1 MIYEILKITHIVSV
15 ICWMA
20 GIFYLPRLFVY
31 HVEEA
36 DNYKASELFEKMEN
50 KLFNIIMMPAFISTY
65 ITGFYL
71 AFQGSFLHDKWFL
84 LKVFFVFLL
93 TIYHFLLR
101 FYKNKLISDRDTYS
115 GRFFR
120 ILNEIPIVI
129 LIIIITLVIS
139 KPFS

>member
-1 MIYEILKITHIVSV
+1 MIYDIIKIAHIVSV

-36 DNYKASELFEKMEN
+36 DHYRASELFQKMEN

-65 ITGFYL
+65 ITGFHL
-71 AFQGSFLHDKWFL
+71 AVQGGFLRDKWFL

-93 TIYHFLLR
+93 TVYHFLLR
-101 FYKNKLISDRDTYS
+101 FYKNKLIHDRDAYS

>member
-1 MIYEILKITHIVSV
+1 MIYDIFKIVHIVSV

-36 DNYKASELFEKMEN
+36 NNYKATKLFEKMED
-50 KLFNIIMMPAFISTY
+50 KLFKIIMMPAFICTY
-65 ITGFYL
+65 ATGFYL
-71 AFQGSFLHDKWFL
+71 GFHGHFLWDKWFL
-84 LKVFFVFLL
+84 LKIFFVFLL
-93 TIYHFLLR
+93 TGYHFLLF
-101 FYKNKLISDRDTYS
+101 FYKKRLIHDTYAYS

-129 LIIIITLVIS
+129 LIIIITIVIL

>member
-1 MIYEILKITHIVSV
+1 MTYDIIKIVHVVSV

-36 DNYKASELFEKMEN
+36 DNYKATKLFEKMEN
-50 KLFNIIMMPAFISTY
+50 KLFNIIMMPAFICTY

-71 AFQGSFLHDKWFL
+71 GIQGDFLWDKWFL
-84 LKVFFVFLL
+84 LKIFFVFLL
-93 TIYHFLLR
+93 TLYHFLLL
-101 FYKNKLISDRDTYS
+101 FYKIRLIHNLYAYS